1 MKHLKIWLIFLSAPT
16 ILIVPDFIGSVV
28 VEGTGVSK
36 QYNGEQGRCM
46 PPKQGRHVPQ

>member
-1 MKHLKIWLIFLSAPT
+1 MKHYRIRIGLSSPA
-16 ILIVPDFIGSVV
+16 IRISSNFIGSVV